1 MPLSEINPIACFV
14 GNNEV
19 TVASKGATTF
29 PSVGSIATPLPNE
42 PRAKAESSISDK
54 GLIFPAIGALII
66 SFSKETFLVFFYY
79 LAQLLNYLS
88 IRNRS
93 IQNLL
98 PLILLYI

>member
-66 SFSKETFLVFFYY
+66 SFSKETFLFFFYY